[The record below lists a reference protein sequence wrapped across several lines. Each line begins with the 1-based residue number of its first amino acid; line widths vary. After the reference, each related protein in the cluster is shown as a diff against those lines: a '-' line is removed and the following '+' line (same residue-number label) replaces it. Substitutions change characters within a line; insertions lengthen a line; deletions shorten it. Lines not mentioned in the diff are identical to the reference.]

1 MKGESNIKIDNINNP
16 SIYMINSELDVGKNK
31 LEKSLVELRKRVS
44 NIEKSVMSIPIS
56 ASSALSD
63 AKKAKKSIL
72 SRSKKNNKILKKYKR
87 KTNKVCKIVKPKNS
101 RKKKESKD
109 KKQLKINSNV
119 GGYNKYWIE

>member
-44 NIEKSVMSIPIS
+44 NIEKSVMSIPS